1 MKENKR
7 INKSLSALGNIINAL
22 TDNKKNLLIPY
33 KDSKLTRLL
42 EYSLGGNCKTIM
54 ITMISPC
61 HDFFYENLSNILF
74 AKRAKKIKNK
84 SVINQDFN
92 HKSLISQ
99 YENTIKIFKRRIR
112 RKK

>member
-1 MKENKR
+1 
-7 INKSLSALGNIINAL
+7 
-22 TDNKKNLLIPY
+22 
-33 KDSKLTRLL
+33 
-42 EYSLGGNCKTIM
+42 M

-61 HDFFYENLSNILF
+61 HEFFSENLSSLLF

-84 SVINQDFN
+84 PVINQDFK
-92 HKSLISQ
+92 HKSLIFQ